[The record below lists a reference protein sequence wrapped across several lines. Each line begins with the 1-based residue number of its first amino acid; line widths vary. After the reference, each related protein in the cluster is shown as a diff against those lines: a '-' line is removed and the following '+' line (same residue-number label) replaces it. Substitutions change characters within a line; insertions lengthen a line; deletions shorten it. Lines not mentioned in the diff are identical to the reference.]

1 MKKYEINKI
10 RAELIAEIC
19 EYIEA
24 YLDYVKNG
32 NSDAMKLYESSS
44 VDYEKALFQKALIRS
59 DILSKIKITVDGIE
73 L

>member
-19 EYIEA
+19 EYIEGR
-24 YLDYVKNG
+24 LDYVKSD
-32 NSDAMKLYESSS
+32 NSEAMKLYESSE
-44 VDYEKALFQKALIRS
+44 VDYEKAWFQRALIRN